1 MKILD
6 TKYDHKKVEK
16 GQYQRWLDIGCF
28 KAGEDTSK
36 EPYCIVIPP
45 PNVTGK
51 LHLGMLGIIH
61 YKI

>member
-45 PNVTGK
+45 PNVTGNY
-51 LHLGMLGIIH
+51 I
-61 YKI
+61 